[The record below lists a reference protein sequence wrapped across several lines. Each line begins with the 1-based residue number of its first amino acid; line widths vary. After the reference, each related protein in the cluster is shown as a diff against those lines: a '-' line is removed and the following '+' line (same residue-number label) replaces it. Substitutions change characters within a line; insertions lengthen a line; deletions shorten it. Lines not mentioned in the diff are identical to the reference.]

1 MPDPTTDVDVPSPGV
16 MPALVTPFA
25 DDESVDH
32 DALAELVEWTI
43 EQGVD
48 GLVPC
53 GTTGEFASMSA
64 AERQA
69 VVETTVETADGR
81 VPVVAGAA
89 GTTVD
94 EVLSHA
100 EAAAEVGAD
109 AALVTDPFFHSANA
123 PAGNEEFF
131 RRVADRTPL
140 PLYLYNIPMTTG
152 DRVAVETV
160 AALAAHDAVHGIKDT
175 SGDFSYFEDVLAA
188 TPDDFRVL
196 QGFDDHFVGGAAM
209 GSDGGIN
216 ALANVVPDAFRALC
230 DALDDGDLAEARRL
244 QRDVLSPLFGVCL
257 EHGFAPT
264 TKVTLAVRGVVDA
277 TTVRPPLV
285 ELDEEGF
292 AAVRETVEEAVWHLE
307 EG

>member
-16 MPALVTPFA
+16 MPALVTPFDA
-25 DDESVDH
+25 DESVDH
-32 DALAELVEWTI
+32 DALSELVEWTV

-53 GTTGEFASMSA
+53 GTTGEFASMSP

-69 VVETTVETADGR
+69 VVETTVDAADGR
-81 VPVVAGAA
+81 VPVVAGTAA
-89 GTTVD
+89 TTVD
-94 EVLSHA
+94 EVVHHT

-109 AALVTDPFFHSANA
+109 GALITDPFFHSANA
-123 PAGNEEFF
+123 PTGNERFF

-140 PLYLYNIPMTTG
+140 PLYLYNIPMTAG
-152 DRVAVETV
+152 DSVAAETV
-160 AALAAHDAVHGIKDT
+160 ATLAEHDAVHGIKDT
-175 SGDFSYFEDVLAA
+175 SGDFSYFEEVLAE

-216 ALANVVPDAFRALC
+216 ALANVVPDAFRSLC
-230 DALDDGDLAEARRL
+230 DALDAGDVAQAREI
-244 QRDVLSPLFGVCL
+244 QRDVLSPLFATCL
-257 EHGFAPT
+257 QYGFAPT
-264 TKVTLAVRGVVDA
+264 TKELLAARGVVDA

-285 ELDEEGF
+285 ELDEESQS
-292 AAVRETVEEAVWHLE
+292 AVDDVLDDALTRLE
-307 EG
+307 